1 VFTTSVPLVLVGESD
16 PLVLRLRTVLNIPG
30 GSTLDRP
37 LAEVLR
43 GIQSSSGLDPHGHI
57 DEPTLARLDML
68 DY

>member
-1 VFTTSVPLVLVGESD
+1 MLGESD

-30 GSTLDRP
+30 GDTLDRP
-37 LAEVLR
+37 LSEMLR
-43 GIQSSSGLDPHGHI
+43 GIQYSSGLTAHGHI